1 VPGFLLGCPLQTG
14 GSIASTGTSALFHPQ
29 LVRTGLT
36 IKTFIARETRTFARR
51 AFASCIVTVR
61 KTIAC
66 QLNRLALGVLMP
78 MRHSSC
84 WRSQGSPS
92 NKNPPHNWPVRRGRL
107 LNMLKR
113 ILYAAALIEAVPYC
127 SRGADDGLPVAGH
140 RARSTACRRQGADSG
155 AGGCAEIGQG
165 RCLVWPGG
173 RCAPLRASY
182 DSAGGSEG
190 GSLTARPLGGRGL
203 ECVFPPCCDFSPATG
218 KVTGLFHLAWP
229 WPGFGTALRFEGS
242 VERCSTTA
250 SRGSVRC

>member
-1 VPGFLLGCPLQTG
+1 MDGAVRVRRRLADSFLGGGRCVVALGGAGAWAGFSESRRRLGLTVDRLVPGFLLGCPLQTG

-84 WRSQGSPS
+84 WRSQGGPS

-107 LNMLKR
+107 LNLQKR
-113 ILYAAALIEAVPYC
+113 IL
-127 SRGADDGLPVAGH
+127 
-140 RARSTACRRQGADSG
+140 
-155 AGGCAEIGQG
+155 
-165 RCLVWPGG
+165 
-173 RCAPLRASY
+173 
-182 DSAGGSEG
+182 
-190 GSLTARPLGGRGL
+190 
-203 ECVFPPCCDFSPATG
+203 
-218 KVTGLFHLAWP
+218 
-229 WPGFGTALRFEGS
+229 
-242 VERCSTTA
+242 
-250 SRGSVRC
+250 